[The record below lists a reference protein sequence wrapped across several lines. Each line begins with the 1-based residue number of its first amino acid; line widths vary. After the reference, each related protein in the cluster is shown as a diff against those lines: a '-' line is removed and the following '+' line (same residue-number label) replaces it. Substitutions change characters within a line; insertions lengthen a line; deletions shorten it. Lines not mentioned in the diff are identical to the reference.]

1 MKKLTELKFEELT
14 LDQKLGMVH
23 TIKVNGG
30 IIPEEVEFIFD
41 RIKKRAVGAVWIQ
54 WGAWKWDIFLKR
66 VLETADYPILIIT
79 DAEKGMEEFMIGHHN
94 PIGCTGD
101 EKYAYAFGKTV
112 GYTAKKLGYNVVC
125 NPILDMGNGF
135 TRAYSNNKDVIA
147 KMAAAEI
154 KGMHEAGI
162 LAVGKHYPSARNDLD
177 IDSHM
182 AEGFSNQTK
191 EELLETSLYSYL
203 ELAKQGLLDGVMTS
217 HHKLPQI
224 DDQYP
229 ASLSKKVI
237 DIFREHGFEGFC
249 ITDALNMMGI
259 RAKFGEAES
268 IGLSIAAGN
277 DLPLPFTHFSSR
289 EHAAIKAAYEKG
301 VITDEQLDASV
312 KRVLAAQHKV
322 MMLDESRCT
331 SLTEEEIRLSKNIA
345 RDSVYAKI
353 DEGLTPA
360 ISRDGKHLFAIMVRN
375 EMDVNSV
382 DVNTFS
388 SSWLFPKELSEKI
401 LELFPNSQVKFFHEY
416 PTEKQNYD
424 IFQGSLVNDDV
435 IFLTFTE
442 PLPYVGKESIT
453 SRVVSLMEALQYT
466 NRVSALM
473 HFGNP
478 CVLEALP
485 HIPRVL
491 IGGIVKETVDATID
505 ILAGEY
511 EAKGVKTFDYELK

>member
-1 MKKLTELKFEELT
+1 MKELKFEELT

-54 WGAWKWDIFLKR
+54 WGTWKWEEYLKR
-66 VLETADYPILIIT
+66 VVETADYPILIMT
-79 DAEKGMEEFMIGHHN
+79 DAEKGMGDYRIGHHN

-112 GYTAKKLGYNVVC
+112 GFTAKSLGYNVVC
-125 NPILDMGNGF
+125 NPVLDMGNGF
-135 TRAYSNNKDVIA
+135 TRAYSNNKEVIA

-154 KGMHEAGI
+154 KGMHDAGI
-162 LAVGKHYPSARNDLD
+162 LSVGKHYPSGRNDLN

-182 AEGFSNQTK
+182 AEGFSSQTK

-203 ELAKQGLLDGVMTS
+203 QLMKEDLLDGVMTS
-217 HHKLPQI
+217 HHKFPNI
-224 DDQYP
+224 DDTYP

-237 DIFREHGFEGFC
+237 DIFREQGFKGFC
-249 ITDALNMMGI
+249 MTDALNMMGI

-268 IGLSIAAGN
+268 LGLAIAAGN
-277 DLPLPFTHFSSR
+277 DLPLPFTHFASR
-289 EHAAIKAAYEKG
+289 EHDAIKTAYEKG
-301 VITDEQLDASV
+301 VITDEQLDACV

-322 MMLDESRCT
+322 MVLNENKCA
-331 SLTEEEIRLSKNIA
+331 SLTDEEIKLTKNIA
-345 RDSVYAKI
+345 RDSIYAKT
-353 DEGLTPA
+353 DDGLTPA
-360 ISRDGKHLFAIMVRN
+360 ISKDGKHLFAIMVRN
-375 EMDVNSV
+375 EMDLSTV

-388 SSWLFPKELSEKI
+388 NNWLFPKEISEKI
-401 LELFPNSQVKFFHEY
+401 LTLFPNSQVKLFHEY
-416 PTEKQNYD
+416 PNEKQNYE
-424 IFQGSLVNDDV
+424 IFQGSIVNDDV

-442 PLPYVGKESIT
+442 PLPYVGEEAIN
-453 SRVVSLMEALQYT
+453 SRVLSLIKALQYT
-466 NRVSALM
+466 NKVSTLV

-478 CVLEALP
+478 CVLETLP

-491 IGGIVKETVDATID
+491 IGGIEKTTVDTSID
-505 ILAGEY
+505 ILAGNY
-511 EAKGVKTFDYELK
+511 EAKGVKTFDFELK